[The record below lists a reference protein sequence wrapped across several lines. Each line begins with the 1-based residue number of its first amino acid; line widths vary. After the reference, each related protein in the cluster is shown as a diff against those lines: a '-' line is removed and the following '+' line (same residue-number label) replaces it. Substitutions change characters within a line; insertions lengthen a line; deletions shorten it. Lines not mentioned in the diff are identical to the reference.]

1 VDVVDHFYEGL
12 VFLVRLDARVVDVGG
27 SAKVVDLGLAV
38 VVSDASAL
46 LSSQA
51 EELALLLGRQTLEVL
66 DALLHLFLKE
76 RKEGVILILH
86 DPALDTAKGSLEGLL
101 LDINLGS
108 GVLKALLNGLKGSE
122 SNVLEVVSQVL
133 GLKVLDHLEHVQGS
147 AVEVLLYIQF
157 LISEIVDKS
166 SLLHK
171 VVLGNN
177 AEVLHLLLGVSE
189 VSKLLLF
196 SDIGP
201 H

>member
-1 VDVVDHFYEGL
+1 MDVVDHFYEGL

-76 RKEGVILILH
+76 RKKGVILILH

-108 GVLKALLNGLKGSE
+108 GVLEALLNGLKGSE
-122 SNVLEVVSQVL
+122 SNVLEVVS
-133 GLKVLDHLEHVQGS
+133 
-147 AVEVLLYIQF
+147 
-157 LISEIVDKS
+157 
-166 SLLHK
+166 
-171 VVLGNN
+171 
-177 AEVLHLLLGVSE
+177 
-189 VSKLLLF
+189 
-196 SDIGP
+196 
-201 H
+201 

>member
-76 RKEGVILILH
+76 RKKGVILILH

-108 GVLKALLNGLKGSE
+108 GVLEALLNGLKGSE

>member
-76 RKEGVILILH
+76 RKEGAILILH

-108 GVLKALLNGLKGSE
+108 GVLEALLNGLKGSE

-177 AEVLHLLLGVSE
+177 TEVLHLLLGVSE